1 QGRPAAH
8 GSDQAAVGADP
19 VDIGV
24 VARSAAELPE
34 LLRRAAEGDHA
45 PADGIHLA
53 RAVPREVAEGQL
65 ALLFPG
71 QGSQRPGMFAPL
83 FTAFPGLHRHLH
95 LGARWADALFPPA
108 ALDAETEARTKA
120 RITDTAVAQPAL
132 GITALAATELLG
144 SLGVRP
150 AMAGGHSYGEL
161 AALAAAG
168 VFTPDE
174 LLAASAARA
183 EAILGRVPEGDAGA
197 MAAVGTSADRVEEV
211 LRLADLAGDVVAANH
226 NSPTQTVIS
235 GPTEAVAAAVAGLK
249 DAGYSAKPLSVACAF
264 HSPLLDGAGADFGS
278 HLAGLE
284 LPAPAF
290 PVWAN
295 RTAARYPD
303 DAEGIRAEL
312 AAQLGSPVRFAE
324 QIEAMYEAGARV
336 FVEAGPGRV
345 LSRLVAD
352 VLGDRPHRTAPL
364 EGRRDGGLPAFLTA
378 LAQLAVSGTELRTR
392 PLFTGRDTVDPATAK
407 AVRRAG
413 FTVDG
418 HLLRRAD
425 GAFPPHALLPA
436 RPVTEFTVSDP
447 RHLPAPAAGP
457 EALIAEFLR
466 SSREMVSAQR
476 DVLLSYLGAPELPPG
491 TTTRPAAQAIPAAP
505 IVPAVATSP
514 AIAPGPVTAPVTAP
528 AAAPGVSVLD
538 TVLEVVAGL
547 TGYPVDMLEPDLDLE
562 ADLSIDSIKR
572 AEIAGELA
580 ARLGVAAEGGEQLEE
595 LSGVR
600 TAEGMASLLAARL
613 GTPAAVPSAAPAVA
627 GAPARD
633 VPVLDTVLEVVAGLT
648 GYPVDMLEPDLDLE
662 ADLSIDSIKRTEI
675 AGELGAR
682 LALDAARADLEA
694 LSGARTVA
702 ALGALLE
709 AALGSA
715 PAPAEAP
722 AATPAVDGPRPEIIA
737 PQRLLFAEHVLEPVT
752 ARPEPGR
759 RVQLLG
765 GGETAIELSALL
777 AEVGVETELVPD
789 GELPAA
795 GEETVVHLTPL
806 DAEGPVLP
814 EAFALYQRVLAAGPR
829 RQLAAHRRGGGA
841 PSGLRGFFRTVARE
855 YPETHATLAE
865 VPDGASAA
873 EAARALFAELAAPE
887 PEPVVLLDQ
896 GGGRRAPR
904 LALTP
909 LGSIATSG
917 AGPAGDG
924 AAEAE
929 AVGLDR
935 ESVVLLVGGARGIT
949 ARFARTLAVAAR
961 CRLVLFGRTPEPA
974 AAEDPATA
982 GATDRAALRG
992 ALLAAKLTTTPA
1004 DTERRVSAILAEREV
1019 RATLA
1024 ALRELGAEAEYQRV
1038 DVMDTEAVGAA
1049 VKEVYAQYGRLDG
1062 LVYAA
1067 GLIEDKLIAEKTPE
1081 SFARVF
1087 TTKADGAATVLDAV
1101 DRLPVSPRFAVLFG
1115 SIAAALGNRG
1125 QSDYA
1130 GANDALEELGRR
1142 WSGAERRGLTVH
1154 WGPWA
1159 ASETGGGMVG
1169 PELMRSYAAR
1179 GIKLIDLEE
1188 GPLSLLREL
1197 AYGAPDEHTVVYT
1210 ASGW

>member
-1 QGRPAAH
+1 
-8 GSDQAAVGADP
+8 
-19 VDIGV
+19 
-24 VARSAAELPE
+24 
-34 LLRRAAEGDHA
+34 
-45 PADGIHLA
+45 
-53 RAVPREVAEGQL
+53 
-65 ALLFPG
+65 
-71 QGSQRPGMFAPL
+71 
-83 FTAFPGLHRHLH
+83 
-95 LGARWADALFPPA
+95 
-108 ALDAETEARTKA
+108 
-120 RITDTAVAQPAL
+120 
-132 GITALAATELLG
+132 
-144 SLGVRP
+144 
-150 AMAGGHSYGEL
+150 
-161 AALAAAG
+161 
-168 VFTPDE
+168 
-174 LLAASAARA
+174 
-183 EAILGRVPEGDAGA
+183 
-197 MAAVGTSADRVEEV
+197 
-211 LRLADLAGDVVAANH
+211 
-226 NSPTQTVIS
+226 
-235 GPTEAVAAAVAGLK
+235 
-249 DAGYSAKPLSVACAF
+249 
-264 HSPLLDGAGADFGS
+264 
-278 HLAGLE
+278 
-284 LPAPAF
+284 
-290 PVWAN
+290 
-295 RTAARYPD
+295 
-303 DAEGIRAEL
+303 
-312 AAQLGSPVRFAE
+312 
-324 QIEAMYEAGARV
+324 
-336 FVEAGPGRV
+336 
-345 LSRLVAD
+345 
-352 VLGDRPHRTAPL
+352 
-364 EGRRDGGLPAFLTA
+364 
-378 LAQLAVSGTELRTR
+378 
-392 PLFTGRDTVDPATAK
+392 
-407 AVRRAG
+407 
-413 FTVDG
+413 
-418 HLLRRAD
+418 
-425 GAFPPHALLPA
+425 
-436 RPVTEFTVSDP
+436 
-447 RHLPAPAAGP
+447 
-457 EALIAEFLR
+457 
-466 SSREMVSAQR
+466 
-476 DVLLSYLGAPELPPG
+476 
-491 TTTRPAAQAIPAAP
+491 
-505 IVPAVATSP
+505 
-514 AIAPGPVTAPVTAP
+514 
-528 AAAPGVSVLD
+528 
-538 TVLEVVAGL
+538 
-547 TGYPVDMLEPDLDLE
+547 
-562 ADLSIDSIKR
+562 
-572 AEIAGELA
+572 
-580 ARLGVAAEGGEQLEE
+580 
-595 LSGVR
+595 
-600 TAEGMASLLAARL
+600 
-613 GTPAAVPSAAPAVA
+613 
-627 GAPARD
+627 
-633 VPVLDTVLEVVAGLT
+633 T

-675 AGELGAR
+675 VGELGAR

-709 AALGSA
+709 TALGSA

-795 GEETVVHLTPL
+795 GAETVVHLTPL

-829 RQLAAHRRGGGA
+829 RLLAADRRGAGA

-982 GATDRAALRG
+982 GAADRAALRG